1 MEAFKEIRP
10 LFRKQRAVKEMV
22 TGSFNFSIT
31 KAWIDSTPELMAK
44 FMSIQVIKIKCRSV

>member
-44 FMSIQVIKIKCRSV
+44 FMFIQVIKIKCRSV